1 MSTALGLAMQISANT
16 AQLAS
21 AVADVNAKLDAMG
34 AAGKKASDDLGTLK
48 NIEIAKLAL
57 GGITAATNA
66 FIGMSKAVLGAA
78 GSLVQFGKSI
88 ADELDNLN
96 DVANRTG
103 VGVEALQAY
112 GAAAKLSGTDVETFA
127 RSLQKLTIN
136 IGQAVGDAKQQEAF
150 TKLGLVFDELR
161 QKSPTEQFE
170 AVADAVSRIA
180 DPAER
185 AAAAVSVFGKGGI
198 ELGPLFSDGPGALT
212 KMREEAVA
220 LGQVVSADTIKSI
233 AGMNDA
239 FDKVWMTIKGIT
251 GQIVGELAEPV
262 RAIAEDLLNV
272 VKQVGAT
279 NIAQTI
285 AGGLLDFIKMA
296 GNSFF
301 TLAKFIEGFVKK
313 FAPMLGIDISS
324 EAEKELDRL
333 RKEQILRGDIDPTG
347 GFVGARNAGTADAQ
361 KRAQRIKELEQ
372 QVALETQSTVLSS
385 MQGSFNAAIDLAQ
398 SRIAERTRPP
408 GEVDPRITQAVDAAI
423 QNNEPLNYDKLL
435 EEVKGLRRDSNTSTV
450 DILGAG

>member
-1 MSTALGLAMQISANT
+1 MQISANT

-48 NIEIAKLAL
+48 NIEIGKLAL

-78 GSLVQFGKSI
+78 GSLVQFGKSV

-127 RSLQKLTIN
+127 RSLQKLTVN

-150 TKLGLVFDELR
+150 TKLGLAFDELR
-161 QKSPTEQFE
+161 EKTPTAQFE
-170 AVADAVSRIA
+170 AVADAIAKIA

-198 ELGPLFSDGPGALT
+198 ELGPLFSEGPGALT

-220 LGQVVSADTIKSI
+220 LGQVVSADTVKSI
-233 AGMNDA
+233 ASMNDA
-239 FDKVWMTIKGIT
+239 FDKVWMTLKGIT

-262 RAIAEDLLNV
+262 RAIAEDLLKV
-272 VKQVGAT
+272 VRQVGAT
-279 NIAQTI
+279 NIAQTV
-285 AGGLLDFIKMA
+285 ASGLLDFIKLA

-301 TLAKFIEGFVKK
+301 RLAQFIEAFIKK
-313 FAPMLGIDISS
+313 FAPILGLDIRS
-324 EAEKELDRL
+324 EAEKELEKL
-333 RKEQILRGDIDPTG
+333 RNKQ
-347 GFVGARNAGTADAQ
+347 AGTFSTNQFGAPVMTRGLLTDTE
-361 KRAQRIKELEQ
+361 QRRKTELER
-372 QVALETQSTVLSS
+372 QVAAETQGSVLSA
-385 MQGSFNAAIDLAQ
+385 MERSFNSAIELAQ
-398 SRIAERTRPP
+398 NRIAERTRPV
-408 GEVDPRITQAVDAAI
+408 GEVDPRITQAVDTAI
-423 QNNEPLNYDKLL
+423 QNNEPLNYDQLL
-435 EEVKGLRRDSNTSTV
+435 EEVKGLRRDQNTSTV